1 MLFGWVELGSAV
13 NRFDELRVVAA
24 AAQMSLHAGLDI
36 VLGRMRILAEQA
48 DDAHDHAGRAETAL
62 RGALGQE
69 GLLHGMQLAPFG
81 ESFDGQDFQLVR
93 ISYGRDARSHGFAV
107 QQDGAGAAL
116 TFPAAVLRAGQ
127 FQFLPQDI
135 QQGPLRISDDSSGL
149 PVDSESDC

>member
-1 MLFGWVELGSAV
+1 
-13 NRFDELRVVAA
+13 
-24 AAQMSLHAGLDI
+24 
-36 VLGRMRILAEQA
+36 
-48 DDAHDHAGRAETAL
+48 
-62 RGALGQE
+62 
-69 GLLHGMQLAPFG
+69 MQLAPFG